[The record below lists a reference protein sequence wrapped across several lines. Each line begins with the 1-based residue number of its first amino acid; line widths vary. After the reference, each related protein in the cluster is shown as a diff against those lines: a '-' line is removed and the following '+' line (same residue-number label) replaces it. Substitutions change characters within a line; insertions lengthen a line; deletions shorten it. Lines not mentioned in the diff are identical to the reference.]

1 MIKYGSNI
9 SSSSSNSNS
18 SSTYRIGSPAKVYL
32 VNDFFDPSKYRGK
45 VCG

>member
-9 SSSSSNSNS
+9 SSSNSS

-32 VNDFFDPSKYRGK
+32 VNDFFDPSKYK
-45 VCG
+45 VRFVDEE